1 NSLDILN
8 MYSDIMHYDLFYD
21 NNNSWR
27 QQGIA
32 TDFSLSFKEGI
43 EELQFNMF
51 SSRLNLGGGATD
63 DRLFFGGNVTMVHS
77 SNFSAGVNYI
87 NLMDIEGTSTNPEQF
102 KNPVVTGTY
111 KFNKELNNLELELT
125 GESGVSK
132 SSIENN
138 NSAPVNEDFFNY
150 AKISSK
156 YKPFDLTFSLAYR
169 NVGPEFRSVAAQSR
183 RLRYKT
189 EGSSYSRYTND
200 QIVRPIGIWDI
211 YNDPSI
217 YNVKITEGLKDYY
230 PQYNNVDPYGLAT
243 PNRKG
248 FDLSL
253 GRVDDQGRYNINID
267 YSILSDVMGQ
277 GTNVLRDYN
286 TISAQTD
293 IYLDKF
299 ITGLNRKVLIELG
312 YTQSETKRTID
323 DLSQA
328 NSNLNSERITA
339 GLTIQL
345 TGDLDF
351 IAGYESFKSKGNDQM
366 STRDQFDVIKNYV
379 NYEVDLS
386 ENIAGLGLRYMFNEK
401 NDFQI
406 LWQDYNWS
414 NSKYFNIDKSI
425 VEEKPDYGFN
435 RIAVAFKMKF

>member
-1 NSLDILN
+1 

-169 NVGPEFRSVAAQSR
+169 NVGPEFRSVAAQ
-183 RLRYKT
+183 
-189 EGSSYSRYTND
+189 
-200 QIVRPIGIWDI
+200 
-211 YNDPSI
+211 
-217 YNVKITEGLKDYY
+217 
-230 PQYNNVDPYGLAT
+230 
-243 PNRKG
+243 
-248 FDLSL
+248 
-253 GRVDDQGRYNINID
+253 
-267 YSILSDVMGQ
+267 
-277 GTNVLRDYN
+277 
-286 TISAQTD
+286 
-293 IYLDKF
+293 
-299 ITGLNRKVLIELG
+299 
-312 YTQSETKRTID
+312 
-323 DLSQA
+323 
-328 NSNLNSERITA
+328 
-339 GLTIQL
+339 
-345 TGDLDF
+345 
-351 IAGYESFKSKGNDQM
+351 
-366 STRDQFDVIKNYV
+366 
-379 NYEVDLS
+379 
-386 ENIAGLGLRYMFNEK
+386 
-401 NDFQI
+401 
-406 LWQDYNWS
+406 
-414 NSKYFNIDKSI
+414 
-425 VEEKPDYGFN
+425 
-435 RIAVAFKMKF
+435 